1 MRPLSVNRLS
11 QRTGFSGPADW
22 GLQVDISTQRFASL
36 KDLTLGGQA
45 DLAGTFHNLGS
56 TLADAGFDVVI
67 EYQIGEPGEYRTF
80 CVRVADGTSTITESG
95 AADAQLRVAMSE
107 QTWKEMASGGVSPA
121 DAFLNGQLRVIG
133 DTVVGAMMMKHL
145 AGTPG
150 RHSICGEG

>member
-1 MRPLSVNRLS
+1 MRLLSVNHLP

-22 GLQVDISTQRFASL
+22 GLQVDISTRRFAAL
-36 KDLTLGGQA
+36 KDLTRGGQA
-45 DLAGTFHNLGS
+45 DLAGSFHNLGS

-80 CVRVADGTSTITESG
+80 GVRVADGTSTVTESG
-95 AADAQLRVAMSE
+95 VADAQLRVAMSE
-107 QTWKEMASGGVSPA
+107 QTWSDMASGGVSPA

-133 DTVVGAMMMKHL
+133 DTAVGARMMKHL